1 MRVCWRRASSV
12 PVRVPRRRICAAG
25 WMSTGTNCGRSLSTK
40 AVHCRN
46 NGLAERVLS
55 LRRRMFDLYQP
66 SEQHEELRHAVR
78 TVVEKKIVP
87 HEPDDDA
94 DSRYLQDA

>member
-12 PVRVPRRRICAAG
+12 PVRAPMRRICAAD
-25 WMSTGTNCGRSLSTK
+25 WTSTGTNCGRSLSTK

-46 NGLAERVLS
+46 NGLAERLLS

-66 SEQHEELRHAVR
+66 SEEHEEIRAAVR
-78 TVVEKKIVP
+78 NVVEKKIVP
-87 HEPDDDA
+87 HAADVDA
-94 DSRYLQDA
+94 DSRYP